1 MDSDDDFPVSS
12 QSAINQE
19 YSDTLLTQE
28 DNFNMYFNDEKIKPI
43 YSDISSDNDET
54 VEIKPA
60 EVDTRFAS
68 PITDDEMSSLTKK
81 IIPGTTEKTISW
93 ACRLFESWRK
103 ARNDKIRQGDTSG
116 HQLSFI
122 TRELDF
128 LNDDELSYCL
138 SRFIVETRKADG
150 NEYPPK
156 TLRQLVLLIQMHL
169 NNIGRLV
176 KLLSDPI
183 FNELRNTLDNSMK
196 IGASKGNGLLTKQ
209 ADVISIDEENIM
221 WKQGI
226 LGNSNPQTLLDTIV
240 YLFGL
245 NFALRSGGEHRN
257 LTLDQL
263 CIGENEQ
270 APYLRYTEKISK
282 TNQRG
287 LKEFR
292 VNPKC
297 VTAYGSDDPKRCIVK
312 LYQQYLSLRPE
323 HAMSMVYLRP
333 LIKPTEKMWYAAA
346 PVGRNTLANTVKRLC
361 EAAGFKGFFT
371 NHSLRATCATRLF
384 RSGVDEQLI
393 AKTTGHRSNAIRA
406 YKRSNTAQEAFV
418 SSVIQGQSSS
428 STTVQSSKRP
438 LSDDPDTTSDGKRR
452 RSVHISLNINC

>member
-1 MDSDDDFPVSS
+1 
-12 QSAINQE
+12 
-19 YSDTLLTQE
+19 
-28 DNFNMYFNDEKIKPI
+28 
-43 YSDISSDNDET
+43 
-54 VEIKPA
+54 
-60 EVDTRFAS
+60 
-68 PITDDEMSSLTKK
+68 
-81 IIPGTTEKTISW
+81 
-93 ACRLFESWRK
+93 
-103 ARNDKIRQGDTSG
+103 
-116 HQLSFI
+116 
-122 TRELDF
+122 
-128 LNDDELSYCL
+128 
-138 SRFIVETRKADG
+138 
-150 NEYPPK
+150 
-156 TLRQLVLLIQMHL
+156 
-169 NNIGRLV
+169 
-176 KLLSDPI
+176 
-183 FNELRNTLDNSMK
+183 MK

-240 YLFGL
+240 HLFGL

-333 LIKPTEKMWYAAA
+333 LIKPTEKVWYAAA
-346 PVGRNTLANTVKRLC
+346 PVGRNTLVNTVKRLC

-418 SSVIQGQSSS
+418 NSVIQGQSSS

-438 LSDDPDTTSDGKRR
+438 LSDDPDTSDGKRR
-452 RSVHISLNINC
+452 RGVHISLNINC